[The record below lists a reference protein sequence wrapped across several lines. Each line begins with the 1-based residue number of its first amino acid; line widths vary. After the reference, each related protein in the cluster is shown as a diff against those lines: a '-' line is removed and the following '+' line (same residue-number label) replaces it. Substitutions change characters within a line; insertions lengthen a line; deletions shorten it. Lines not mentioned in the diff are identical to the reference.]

1 MINIIGRIKIKN
13 HKSMK
18 TIIHHV
24 NINKKI
30 EINSE
35 TRQKMRKKNHLWYKK
50 RKQTLRQKQI

>member
-35 TRQKMRKKNHLWYKK
+35 TRQKMRKKKSFMV
-50 RKQTLRQKQI
+50 